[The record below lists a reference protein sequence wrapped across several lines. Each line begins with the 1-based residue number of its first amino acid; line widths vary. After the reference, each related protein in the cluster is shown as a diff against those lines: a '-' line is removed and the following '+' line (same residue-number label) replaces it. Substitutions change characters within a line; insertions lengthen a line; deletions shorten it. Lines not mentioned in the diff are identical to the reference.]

1 MFGEGAMWD
10 DYENNNEDKAT
21 KEEPPERLVVDV
33 DIPLLKIEP
42 MSPSRS
48 DSYESQQVYYVQCLF
63 LFFFSS

>member
-10 DYENNNEDKAT
+10 DYGNNNEDKAT

-48 DSYESQQVYYVQCLF
+48 DSYESLQVYYVC
-63 LFFFSS
+63 FFFYFS